1 MYRKYLILVMIF
13 HVMFLT
19 GQNKPN
25 ILWLVCEDQSL
36 FFEAYGDSNAYT
48 PNINQLANLGTV
60 YENCFTV
67 SPVCSPSRSSI
78 ITGMYPT
85 SIGTQNMRAYKK
97 DSKGNKNHLE
107 LPYYSPL
114 PNREIKFFTEQLR
127 LNGYYCTNNSKED
140 YNMMSSPLA
149 WDESSKNAHWRNR
162 DINQPFFSIFNFNI
176 THESKIWK
184 NNNNKNSINESVIL
198 PEIFPDNEDIKHDF
212 QVNYSNIE
220 KLDEKIGEIIY
231 QLKEDNLF
239 DSTIIFFFSDH
250 GGPFPRYKRSIYDTG
265 IQCPLIIKWINQDT
279 ANRNDQLISF
289 VDFAPTLLDISNTES
304 SHSMEGVSF
313 YNKDLRK
320 YIFAATDR
328 FDESRDQRRCI
339 RTKNYK
345 LIFNMDTL
353 SSISKEI
360 NYRKQMKT
368 MQVLDSLNDNNLI
381 EGYFKKWYLNK
392 KDKYEFYDI
401 SKDPFE
407 IENLY
412 YDSSHINEIDKLK
425 TQLNIWIN
433 SSEFCKMSE
442 TEMLNQMFKNDFSLR
457 KLNPPEIIKSEKGL
471 FIHPIE
477 NGVSVGYR
485 QKGDKKWNIYNENM
499 SLNFPAEIEILM
511 FKPGYETYTNLIKY
525 NIKE

>member
-1 MYRKYLILVMIF
+1 MCRKYLILVMIF

-114 PNREIKFFTEQLR
+114 PNKEIKFFTEQLR

-184 NNNNKNSINESVIL
+184 N
-198 PEIFPDNEDIKHDF
+198 
-212 QVNYSNIE
+212 
-220 KLDEKIGEIIY
+220 
-231 QLKEDNLF
+231 
-239 DSTIIFFFSDH
+239 
-250 GGPFPRYKRSIYDTG
+250 
-265 IQCPLIIKWINQDT
+265 
-279 ANRNDQLISF
+279 
-289 VDFAPTLLDISNTES
+289 
-304 SHSMEGVSF
+304 
-313 YNKDLRK
+313 
-320 YIFAATDR
+320 
-328 FDESRDQRRCI
+328 
-339 RTKNYK
+339 
-345 LIFNMDTL
+345 
-353 SSISKEI
+353 
-360 NYRKQMKT
+360 
-368 MQVLDSLNDNNLI
+368 
-381 EGYFKKWYLNK
+381 
-392 KDKYEFYDI
+392 
-401 SKDPFE
+401 
-407 IENLY
+407 
-412 YDSSHINEIDKLK
+412 
-425 TQLNIWIN
+425 TQ
-433 SSEFCKMSE
+433 
-442 TEMLNQMFKNDFSLR
+442 
-457 KLNPPEIIKSEKGL
+457 
-471 FIHPIE
+471 
-477 NGVSVGYR
+477 
-485 QKGDKKWNIYNENM
+485 
-499 SLNFPAEIEILM
+499 
-511 FKPGYETYTNLIKY
+511 
-525 NIKE
+525 